1 MASVWI
7 LFLVF
12 GCSACLVPVVYT
24 IIEGHKDS
32 LDMGYLYGGKTS
44 SLEFLAMVNGMLFM
58 ALGSLIGYPIA
69 LASVGALR
77 GLLSHDLVALRGTCP
92 NCGEEV
98 FAFLRSDQ
106 PNNPHR
112 ADCHVCECSLEFRPK
127 VEQSIS
133 NPGRRWVYGRIY
145 LVPQKGRKRRGRW
158 M

>member
-1 MASVWI
+1 MYVGQEDPSQVFALASVWI

-69 LASVGALR
+69 LAS
-77 GLLSHDLVALRGTCP
+77 GT
-92 NCGEEV
+92 NL
-98 FAFLRSDQ
+98 FMFLNISF
-106 PNNPHR
+106 N
-112 ADCHVCECSLEFRPK
+112 HV
-127 VEQSIS
+127 
-133 NPGRRWVYGRIY
+133 
-145 LVPQKGRKRRGRW
+145 
-158 M
+158 